1 MFKLLKNPFLIY
13 VLGFSFAFL
22 VYTFEWSEIYP
33 DLTWDV
39 KLFFLITFL
48 GFLFMGLL
56 TKSLKLIARSPANTK
71 LSLIRKCTLIVAL
84 LYLFEFLVEKDIPLV
99 AKLVGRE
106 GVAYREFGIPLLHG
120 ILISFNS
127 FLIAHSFASY
137 MSQKNKRI
145 LRLYFLLYIPALLI
159 LNRSIIVFGMITSLF
174 IFLQYVDKVNFKTQL
189 KLLTIVMVAFFLF
202 GVVGNLRSGGDYI
215 YTQSKVKEDFMESYI
230 PKEYYWTYLYVGSPL
245 ANFQNT
251 VNKKLVDEF
260 DFKGFFFYEN
270 LPKVISKN
278 LGEPLGIEKKD
289 LIRIVPWLTV
299 GTAYARSYSYLK
311 WGGPYLLFLSNILI
325 YMFFIFLVPKRS
337 SYHITMISVLSV
349 IILLNIFTNMLV
361 VAGVSFQI
369 IYCIL
374 FSFFEGKKF
383 ILKK

>member
-189 KLLTIVMVAFFLF
+189 KLL
-202 GVVGNLRSGGDYI
+202 YI

>member
-311 WGGPYLLFLSNILI
+311 WGGPCLLYTS
-325 YMFFIFLVPKRS
+325 PSPRDR
-337 SYHITMISVLSV
+337 
-349 IILLNIFTNMLV
+349 
-361 VAGVSFQI
+361 G
-369 IYCIL
+369 
-374 FSFFEGKKF
+374 
-383 ILKK
+383 

>member
-189 KLLTIVMVAFFLF
+189 KLLTIVMVALFLF

-374 FSFFEGKKF
+374 FSFFESKKF

>member
-189 KLLTIVMVAFFLF
+189 KLLTIVMVALFLF